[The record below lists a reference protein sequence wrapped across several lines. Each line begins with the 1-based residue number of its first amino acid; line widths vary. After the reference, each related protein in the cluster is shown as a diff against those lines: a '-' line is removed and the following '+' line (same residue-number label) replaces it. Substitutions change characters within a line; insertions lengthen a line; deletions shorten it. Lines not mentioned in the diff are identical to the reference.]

1 MHELSAEEGKSSCR
15 VRGGGEE
22 VKRREE
28 RRVRK
33 RSEENAAE
41 KGRRGEV
48 QGQWGKEEWEG
59 SRR

>member
-1 MHELSAEEGKSSCR
+1 MQHELSTEEGKSSCR

-22 VKRREE
+22 VKRR
-28 RRVRK
+28 VRK

-41 KGRRGEV
+41 KGRRGKV